1 LFRTEILPTVNIER
15 LKPHEQTDPYRLR
28 EIIRQLTRDGYQK
41 DPIIVDDKHLII
53 LDGHHRVSA
62 LKTLGYSKILAHKVN
77 YGDENIVLKTWYPVV
92 IGSKSRLINVL
103 SPHIDRQEPHLP
115 IGSEKDPILIVGGR
129 EYLLKATRNTIM
141 NLLLGRFKIE
151 YVSDLDHAR
160 DLAYKSEYAG
170 AVVFGS
176 ISKRD
181 VIEAALSGKIL
192 PPKTTQHIIPNRP
205 MDWFAPLEML
215 RDGVQSSESQQK
227 MST

>member
-1 LFRTEILPTVNIER
+1 MSRTEILPTVSIER
-15 LKPHEQTDPYRLR
+15 LRPHEQTDPYRLR
-28 EIIRQLTRDGYQK
+28 GMIKQLARDGYQK
-41 DPIIVDDKHLII
+41 DPIIIDDEHLII

-62 LKTLGYSKILAHKVN
+62 LKILGYSKVLAHKVN

-103 SPHIDRQEPHLP
+103 RPHIESQEPHRP
-115 IGSEKDPILIVGGR
+115 IGSDGSPILIVGGR
-129 EYLLKATRNTIM
+129 EYFLKANRNTIM

-151 YVSDLDHAR
+151 YVSDLDHAK
-160 DLAYKSEYAG
+160 DLAYNSEYAG
-170 AVVFGS
+170 SIVFGA

-215 RDGVQSSESQQK
+215 RDGVQSSEIQIK
-227 MST
+227 NE